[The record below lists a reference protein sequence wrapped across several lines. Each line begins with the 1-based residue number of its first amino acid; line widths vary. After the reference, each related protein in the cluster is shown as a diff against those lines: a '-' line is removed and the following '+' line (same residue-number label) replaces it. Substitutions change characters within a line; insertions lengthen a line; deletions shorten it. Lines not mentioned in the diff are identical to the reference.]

1 MEKRTTFVDFLIQ
14 LIFIILFVI
23 LLVWLF
29 PTKDWLKEN
38 YFNNGEYNY
47 ERETIIND
55 SKYVDNINNM
65 LEASKSYFGYDVNL
79 PENIGDTVSVTLDEL
94 VNNHIMIMPKNSK
107 GKKCDRNSTSVI
119 TKTESGYT
127 IKVELTCG
135 SDSDYIIRNVGCDPF
150 CKDNCNQRC
159 TLEYEY
165 SKKTEGYYTN
175 WSNWSAWST
184 VKRTAGENIKVE
196 EKYIKTKICPSGYTL
211 NSKKTAC
218 VKVVKD
224 TKEEDAKETRTCP
237 SGYEFD
243 KDGSK
248 CIRNSSSTREVDANI
263 TYSCKDGY
271 TLTKDNKCIKTEN
284 ISKETDANVK
294 YTCSSGYTLNNN
306 KCYNYETIN
315 STVSTRN
322 VCKSGFAYVG
332 KNTCTSVTNRN
343 LDPNIYKGVKC
354 SVTYEMDCNNECK
367 VIEKE
372 TCTMPSTLKHSYSCP
387 SGYELS
393 SDKKTCSKTTIENA
407 KVEYYCNNGTLS
419 GTKCIITETKVDTIE
434 SNYSYSCKEGTLKGS
449 KCIVE
454 NNSEEVKDVE
464 IKYSCTEGEL
474 KGNKC
479 IITTEKTESTKYTEK
494 SVLMYRYSTRK
505 YVKETISYKWS
516 TSKNDKKLI
525 DAGYKLTGKTRKN
538 CK

>member
-1 MEKRTTFVDFLIQ
+1 MNKIVKMCC
-14 LIFIILFVI
+14 IFIILI
-23 LLVWLF
+23 SLF
-29 PTKDWLKEN
+29 SVNYFFYLKKEHKEN
-38 YFNNGEYNY
+38 DFPN
-47 ERETIIND
+47 II
-55 SKYVDNINNM
+55 
-65 LEASKSYFGYDVNL
+65 
-79 PENIGDTVSVTLDEL
+79 
-94 VNNHIMIMPKNSK
+94 
-107 GKKCDRNSTSVI
+107 STSV
-119 TKTESGYT
+119 S
-127 IKVELTCG
+127 
-135 SDSDYIIRNVGCDPF
+135 YI
-150 CKDNCNQRC
+150 DNK
-159 TLEYEY
+159 L
-165 SKKTEGYYTN
+165 
-175 WSNWSAWST
+175 
-184 VKRTAGENIKVE
+184 I
-196 EKYIKTKICPSGYTL
+196 
-211 NSKKTAC
+211 
-218 VKVVKD
+218 
-224 TKEEDAKETRTCP
+224 
-237 SGYEFD
+237 
-243 KDGSK
+243 
-248 CIRNSSSTREVDANI
+248 I
-263 TYSCKDGY
+263 TYDIDEKELVHNKIYCNYDVDNDKYSTFKNEWVE
-271 TLTKDNKCIKTEN
+271 TKDNKCIKTEN

-294 YTCSSGYTLNNN
+294 YACSSGYTLNNN

-354 SVTYEMDCNNECK
+354 SVTYELDCNNECK